1 MNLWVSE
8 LIKTVAKSAGLLVLG
23 LSLPKTSNPVNNA
36 TAILLMTCPDQK
48 GLVAIVTDFLH
59 RNNGNIISLEQH
71 VDKKEEQFFMRVEW
85 ELHGFEIPTDKIDD
99 YFGTL
104 IGKKF
109 AIKWSLHFTD
119 QKPKMAVF
127 VSKMSHC
134 LYDILQRYKSG
145 EWAVEI
151 PVIVS
156 NHASMEQLAQRFD
169 IPFRHLPITK
179 ENKIAQ
185 EAQQIALMQELEV
198 DFIVLARYMQIL
210 TDNFIQAF
218 PNKIINIHHSF
229 LPAFKGAKPYHSAY
243 ERGVKIIGATSHYV
257 TADLDE
263 GPIIAQDVRMV
274 SHKDTVKDMIRKGK
288 DMEKVVLSRAIWL
301 ELQHKILPYKNRTI
315 VFE

>member
-1 MNLWVSE
+1 M
-8 LIKTVAKSAGLLVLG
+8 
-23 LSLPKTSNPVNNA
+23 NNA
-36 TAILLMTCPDQK
+36 TAILLITCPDQK

-71 VDKKEEQFFMRVEW
+71 VDRAAAQFFMRVEW
-85 ELHGFEIPTDKIDD
+85 ELQNFEIPKDKIDD

-104 IGKKF
+104 IGNKF
-109 AIKWSLHFTD
+109 QMKWSLHFTD
-119 QKPKMAVF
+119 QKPRMAVF

-156 NHASMEQLAQRFD
+156 NHAGMEQLAQRFD
-169 IPFRHLPITK
+169 IPFKHLPITK
-179 ENKIAQ
+179 ANKIEQ
-185 EAQQIALMQELEV
+185 EAQQIALMQELGV

-210 TDNFIQAF
+210 TDNFIRAF

-263 GPIIAQDVRMV
+263 GPIIAQDIRMV
-274 SHKDTVKDMIRKGK
+274 SHKDSVKDMIRKGK

-301 ELQHKILPYKNRTI
+301 ELKHKILPYKNRTI